1 MKRVL
6 RWAVILLLL
15 AGAGTLIAI
24 SQIDTRFVADKIS
37 AALREATGAPLCFR
51 EAPGISLHPLGLS
64 FGHADWHQQQP
75 DRDLHITAEGGH
87 VRLDIAPLL
96 SGNLVVSEV
105 TLRSPDIV
113 LRLRPVTPGPQADAP
128 AADSSSLRQEAP
140 AGRETSQTGE
150 SMFPVPSDD
159 LPLELQ
165 RLVVQDGRLRL
176 DDGAGRHVEIS
187 GLQLVL
193 TDIRSRADMG
203 LDLALVYAVRQQQGE
218 ASGKLSARGLLRY
231 YAPNILLRDLELAIT
246 PLTGPV
252 PAELGPLSL
261 RGGLALDLR
270 DGRLKLQSTS
280 LACAHSHMN
289 LAGEIS
295 LYDLTFAGSLNITTA
310 PRAVASILGARSKPS
325 DQDSLHLSTG
335 VEYSS
340 RGLVLREFKATLDK
354 TALAGSLDLRF
365 GPRPALTS
373 NLRMGHVNLDHW
385 LPLPEAA
392 TRQSAPAAEADSAKA
407 APKPDTTDRRRNR
420 QKADREVPPA
430 PNGYP
435 DVDLQL
441 QVESLR
447 HASLKLTHISA
458 RIQGEQGRY
467 TASPVSLNLDS
478 GGQVRGSAQTDLTAH
493 SYALDVTA
501 TAVDLGGLSGML
513 DLGHPADGTADLRAN
528 LTTQGQ
534 DSKSLQAHVSGTG
547 QLDIHQLR
555 LAELAKITAE
565 HPVLGKA
572 LPERFEL
579 VRLPLEAKQGEIISR
594 PITITSS
601 KINGTGQASASLPRQ
616 YLHVSADVHALGM
629 TIPLIVK
636 GPFSQISCSV
646 DPRFLGN
653 LTKGLTNALKQSGES
668 GGRATGSAAKAVE
681 GAACGVGSL
690 LRGVMSR

>member
-6 RWAVILLLL
+6 LWAVILLLL
-15 AGAGTLIAI
+15 AGAGVLIAI

-37 AALREATGAPLCFR
+37 AALREATGAPLVFR
-51 EAPGISLHPLGLS
+51 EAPRISLHPLGLS
-64 FGHADWHQQQP
+64 FGHVDWHQQQP
-75 DRDLHITAEGGH
+75 GRDLHITAEGGH
-87 VRLDIAPLL
+87 VRLDITPLL

-105 TLRSPDIV
+105 TLRSPDIA
-113 LRLRPVTPGPQADAP
+113 LRLQPDTPGTQTDAP
-128 AADSSSLRQEAP
+128 TADSSLRQEAP
-140 AGRETSQTGE
+140 AGKETSQTGE
-150 SMFPVPSDD
+150 SMFPVPSDE

-165 RLVVQDGRLRL
+165 RLVVQDGRLSL
-176 DDGAGRHVEIS
+176 DDGAGRHVEIN

-203 LDLALVYAVRQQQGE
+203 LDLALAYALRQQQNE
-218 ASGKLSARGLLRY
+218 ASGKLSVRGLLRY

-252 PAELGPLSL
+252 PAALGPLSL
-261 RGGLALDLR
+261 RGGLALDLK

-280 LACAHSHMN
+280 LACAHSHMD

-295 LYDLTFAGSLNITTA
+295 LHDLAFAGALNITTA
-310 PRAVASILGARSKPS
+310 PRAVAAILGARLKPS
-325 DQDSLHLSTG
+325 DQDSLNLSTG

-340 RGLVLREFKATLDK
+340 RGLVLREFKGTLDK
-354 TALAGSLDLRF
+354 TSLAGSLDLRF
-365 GPRPALTS
+365 GPRPALTG
-373 NLRMGHVNLDHW
+373 NLHLGHVNLDHW

-392 TRQSAPAAEADSAKA
+392 TRQPAPAAEADSPKA

-420 QKADREVPPA
+420 QKAGRDVPPAA

-435 DVDLQL
+435 DVNLQL

-447 HASLKLTHISA
+447 HASLKLTQISA
-458 RIQGEQGRY
+458 HIQGEQGRY
-467 TASPVSLNLDS
+467 TASPVSLNLGS
-478 GGQVRGSAQTDLTAH
+478 GGQVQGSAQTDLTAH

-594 PITITSS
+594 PVTITSS
-601 KINGTGQASASLPRQ
+601 KINGTGQATASLPRQ
-616 YLHVSADVHALGM
+616 YLHATADVHALGM

-653 LTKGLTNALKQSGES
+653 LTRGLTDALKQGGES
-668 GGRATGSAAKAVE
+668 GGRAAGSAAKAVE
-681 GAACGVGSL
+681 GAASGVGGL
-690 LRGVMSR
+690 LRGVMGR